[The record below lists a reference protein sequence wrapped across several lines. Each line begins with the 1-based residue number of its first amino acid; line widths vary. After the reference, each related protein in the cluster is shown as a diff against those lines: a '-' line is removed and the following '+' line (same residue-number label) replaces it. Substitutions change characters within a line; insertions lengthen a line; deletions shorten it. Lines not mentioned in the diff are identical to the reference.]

1 MTARIR
7 AARADGCGV
16 PAHVRRR
23 VLRRLLPLFGA
34 VATLAVAATQLPLGH
49 VRDLVAGLGVAAPMA
64 AVALGAAL
72 ISVLV
77 PRTAIS
83 MACGALFGAFAG
95 FWCAV
100 AAAMVAAVGT
110 YLLGR
115 WAGSGLLAARWG
127 GRLHRLDRWLARRG
141 VLAVVVTRLL
151 PLSPFG
157 LVGYAYGT
165 TTVRVRHYLLGTFV
179 GALPSSVSYATLGA
193 AVVAPGA
200 LSPLAVL
207 PAAVGMAISTGAA
220 WHWRRTAR
228 ADRAAAAAT
237 PATAATPPA
246 ATPPV
251 ATPPVGSLSA
261 GLLPAH
267 PAGPAGQGRTS
278 PVPGTRR
285 APVPAPAHPVPLR
298 A

>member
-1 MTARIR
+1 M
-7 AARADGCGV
+7 
-16 PAHVRRR
+16 PAHLRRR
-23 VLRRLLPLFGA
+23 ALRRLLPLLGA
-34 VATLAVAATQLPLGH
+34 VAALAVVATQLPLH
-49 VRDLVAGLGVAAPMA
+49 HIREAVAGLGAGAPVA

-100 AAAMVAAVGT
+100 AAAMIAAVGT

-115 WAGSGLLAARWG
+115 WAGSGLLAARLG

-165 TTVRVRHYLLGTFV
+165 TTVRARHYLLGTLI

-200 LSPLAVL
+200 LSPLAAL
-207 PAAVGMAISTGAA
+207 PAVAGMAISTFAA
-220 WHWRRTAR
+220 WHWRRSAR
-228 ADRAAAAAT
+228 ADRAAATLTRTPAAALT
-237 PATAATPPA
+237 APDAVPPAAGPATAAGRATATRPTPAPRRVPPA
-246 ATPPV
+246 V
-251 ATPPVGSLSA
+251 
-261 GLLPAH
+261 
-267 PAGPAGQGRTS
+267 
-278 PVPGTRR
+278 
-285 APVPAPAHPVPLR
+285 PVPAR

>member
-1 MTARIR
+1 M
-7 AARADGCGV
+7 
-16 PAHVRRR
+16 PAHLRRR
-23 VLRRLLPLFGA
+23 ALSRMLPLLAA
-34 VATLAVAATQLPLGH
+34 VAALAVAATQLPLAQ
-49 VRDLVAGLGVAAPMA
+49 VRELVAGLGAAAPVV

-100 AAAMVAAVGT
+100 AAAMVAAAGT
-110 YLLGR
+110 YVLGR
-115 WAGSGLLAARWG
+115 WAGSGLLAARLG

-165 TTVRVRHYLLGTFV
+165 STVRVRHYLLGTLL
-179 GALPSSVSYATLGA
+179 GAVPSSVSYATLGA

-207 PAAVGMAISTGAA
+207 PAAAGMAISTGAA

-228 ADRAAAAAT
+228 AERAAAAAAAT
-237 PATAATPPA
+237 PPVAAAPVPAGAPSSPAPPPQPA
-246 ATPPV
+246 AR
-251 ATPPVGSLSA
+251 
-261 GLLPAH
+261 
-267 PAGPAGQGRTS
+267 GRGGAA
-278 PVPGTRR
+278 PRPRR
-285 APVPAPAHPVPLR
+285 APVPATARPVAAR